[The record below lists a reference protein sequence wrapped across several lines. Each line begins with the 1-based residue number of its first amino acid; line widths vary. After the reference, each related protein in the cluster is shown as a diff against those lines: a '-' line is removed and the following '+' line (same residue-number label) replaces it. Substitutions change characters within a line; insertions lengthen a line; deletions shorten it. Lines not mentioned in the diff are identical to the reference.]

1 MMLRAMVLFLFA
13 FAASDP
19 AHVAETEA
27 FRKKH
32 EEDYRRQYVP
42 LAGLF
47 SLKEGVNP
55 YTTCPLPP
63 RENRL
68 TARILAGE
76 KASPDP

>member
-1 MMLRAMVLFLFA
+1 MLRAMVLFAFA

-19 AHVAETEA
+19 AHVAEREA

-47 SLKEGVNP
+47 SLKDGVNTVGGAP
-55 YTTCPLPP
+55 SNDIVLPKP
-63 RENRL
+63 VPPTSRVRCFF
-68 TARILAGE
+68 
-76 KASPDP
+76 SW